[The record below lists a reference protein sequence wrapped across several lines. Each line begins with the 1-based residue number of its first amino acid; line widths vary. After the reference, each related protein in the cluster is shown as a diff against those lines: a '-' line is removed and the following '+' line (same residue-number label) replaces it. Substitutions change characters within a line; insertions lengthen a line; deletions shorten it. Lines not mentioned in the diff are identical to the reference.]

1 MKNIRAFLAQLS
13 KELQRAEDVDIEARE
28 ILQDLHR
35 DVEQLEE
42 SDRTQIQSVLDR
54 VKALES
60 KFAATHPVLER
71 TAREL
76 ADAIAKMNS
85 IIPRTSGNT
94 DIRDV
99 RDIR

>member
-13 KELQRAEDVDIEARE
+13 KELQRAEDVDIEARQ

-42 SDRTQIQSVLDR
+42 SDGTQIKSVLDR

-60 KFAATHPVLER
+60 RFAATHPVLER
-71 TAREL
+71 TAQEL
-76 ADAIAKMNS
+76 ADAIAKMG
-85 IIPRTSGNT
+85 I
-94 DIRDV
+94 
-99 RDIR
+99 